1 MGLRAG
7 AAQGRGLSMAG
18 DRDLGWWPR
27 LRDWA
32 RRMKRDVLALWL
44 AAQDARTPTL
54 SKIVAA
60 AVAAY
65 ALSPIDLIPDFVPV
79 LGYLDDV
86 VIVAG
91 EWGRVEEI
99 GGTFVVVRVWDE
111 RRLVVPLQWF
121 IENPFQNWTRRT
133 SALIGTVFLWVDY
146 TTPLEPLRA
155 EARRLCEAS
164 PDWDGRVC
172 VLQVT
177 EAGEHAMQLRVL
189 VSSASSGQA
198 WDLRCAVREGLV
210 GFLQRTHPAALP
222 RIRAQWDARGEPAP
236 SPGA

>member
-18 DRDLGWWPR
+18 DSDLGWWPR

-54 SKIVAA
+54 AKIVAA

-86 VIVAG
+86 VIVPLGILLA
-91 EWGRVEEI
+91 V
-99 GGTFVVVRVWDE
+99 
-111 RRLVVPLQWF
+111 RLVPPMLMTEFREAATLQLDR
-121 IENPFQNWTRRT
+121 PT
-133 SALIGTVFLWVDY
+133 SRLGLALVLAAWM
-146 TTPLEPLRA
+146 TT
-155 EARRLCEAS
+155 
-164 PDWDGRVC
+164 
-172 VLQVT
+172 
-177 EAGEHAMQLRVL
+177 
-189 VSSASSGQA
+189 
-198 WDLRCAVREGLV
+198 
-210 GFLQRTHPAALP
+210 AALLLWWLWP
-222 RIRAQWDARGEPAP
+222 P
-236 SPGA
+236 SAM